1 MTDNNEEEAKIAP
14 QEEIPTTS
22 INELQ
27 LNDLRRQAEEYKDKY
42 FRLLAESENARKRL
56 QKEKNEHTQYAL
68 SGVISD
74 FLEPI
79 DQFEMA
85 LKHTEKMSDEVKHWG
100 IGFKMILSQFKDVL
114 SNNGV
119 FHFDSQGKMFDPHYH
134 EAIEVIHTDNHP
146 AGTIV
151 EETRRGYKMGD
162 RTIRPARVKVA
173 KSIPEPI
180 ESEEPQEMNEI

>member
-1 MTDNNEEEAKIAP
+1 MTDNNEAEAKATP
-14 QEEIPTTS
+14 QEDIPTTS

-56 QKEKNEHTQYAL
+56 QKEKNDHTQYAL

-119 FHFDSQGKMFDPHYH
+119 FHFESQGKTFDPHYH
-134 EAIEVIHTDNHP
+134 EAIEVIHTDDHP

-173 KSIPEPI
+173 KAIPEPA